1 MHAKWFFWLLQM
13 IIKLFKFCLG
23 ELIALA
29 ILCLPD
35 LRQKK
40 RPLVLLGE
48 WAGRRS
54 SDNPFHLYE
63 YFSYIGVDCYF
74 VTNVNFQEERVNVVR
89 PWSIKNF
96 WLSLRATH
104 VFYSHDIHD
113 LNPYFITY
121 RSKKINLWHGV
132 GPKCLARDN
141 RHSIIFYPNTFTDK
155 IKAYVFRR
163 KRIVPDLFVVPCKK
177 FIPFYLTA
185 FALSP
190 SQVIE
195 LPYARSVVQ
204 KQQIKE
210 NTERKSL
217 KVLYA
222 PTLRSP
228 LQLITLNEFI
238 LNLNECL
245 VQLGLELE
253 VAFHPANV
261 DHFHNN
267 VVVTHN
273 GVSELDFKSYEF
285 CISDYSSIIWDWDML
300 NIDFL
305 VINLSDWKFH
315 ELTREMYFSLS
326 DCLNFSLSS
335 NDELL
340 RWISSWKNGQKRYC
354 KLKEGWGYELLS
366 EPRFYFEEYKRLLT

>member
-1 MHAKWFFWLLQM
+1 MHTKWVFRLSRM
-13 IIKLFKFCLG
+13 IIKSLKCCLG

-35 LRQKK
+35 LRRKK
-40 RPLVLLGE
+40 RPLVLFGE

-63 YFSYIGVDCYF
+63 YFTQIGVDCYF
-74 VTNVNFQEERVNVVR
+74 VTNVNFKEKRVNIVR

-113 LNPYFITY
+113 LNPYFITH

-141 RHSIIFYPNTFTDK
+141 RHSIIFYPKTLTDW
-155 IKAYVFRR
+155 IKAYLFRR
-163 KRIVPDLFVVPCKK
+163 KRIMPDLFVAPCKNL
-177 FIPFYLTA
+177 IPFYLTA
-185 FALSP
+185 FDLSP
-190 SQVIE
+190 SQIIR
-195 LPYARSVVQ
+195 LPYVRSVVQ
-204 KQQIKE
+204 IQQMKE
-210 NTERKSL
+210 KTGRKSS

-228 LQLITLNEFI
+228 LQLHALDKFI
-238 LNLNECL
+238 LNLSECL
-245 VQLGLELE
+245 LPLGLELE
-253 VAFHPANV
+253 VAFHPANI
-261 DHFHNN
+261 DHFNN
-267 VVVTHN
+267 NAVVTHH

-285 CISDYSSIIWDWDML
+285 CITDYSSMIWDWDML
-300 NIDFL
+300 DIDFL
-305 VINLSDWKFH
+305 VVNLSSWNFQ
-315 ELTREMYFSLS
+315 ELTRELYFSLS

-335 NDELL
+335 EDEL
-340 RWISSWKNGQKRYC
+340 RQWVSSWNDGQKRYC
-354 KLKEGWGYELLS
+354 KLKEGWGYELWS
-366 EPRFYFEEYKRLLT
+366 EPQLYFDEYKKLLT